1 MSTHLK
7 PTSSSRHSS
16 QSHSSHTPKPTAP
29 PSYKPPLTTHPSAT
43 ISDSA
48 SFQGTHPITIG
59 AGTVIHPRTKFLSF
73 EGPIRIGEACIIG
86 EKSVIGG
93 PLAAPSSAT
102 TTAAA
107 AAAAAAAS
115 PYTDSAAEATTT
127 TKMTILENSILLAPL
142 TTISAGAHI
151 SAAATVDTSAVLGRR
166 VRVGRHA
173 KVCANCWIP
182 DDGVVGD
189 WVVIWG
195 GGSGGGRLQRRK
207 RHGGGADGGGFGVG
221 VGGGIVEEGR
231 LVVLNRERE
240 GLVKL
245 IGAGAGGGARRK

>member
-16 QSHSSHTPKPTAP
+16 QSHSHTPKPTAP

-93 PLAAPSSAT
+93 PLAAPSSSSAT
-102 TTAAA
+102 KT
-107 AAAAAAAS
+107 AAAAS
-115 PYTDSAAEATTT
+115 PYTDSEAEATTT
-127 TKMTILENSILLAPL
+127 TKMTILEHSILLAPL
-142 TTISAGAHI
+142 TTISAGAHV
-151 SAAATVDTSAVLGRR
+151 SAAATIDTSAVLGRR

-182 DDGVVGD
+182 YDGVVGD

-207 RHGGGADGGGFGVG
+207 RHGGGTDERGFGVG
-221 VGGGIVEEGR
+221 VGGGIVEESR